1 MGKSEAE
8 EWKHYE
14 GKDYDC
20 KFPGLRKKI
29 GT

>member
-1 MGKSEAE
+1 MGKSEEE

>member
-1 MGKSEAE
+1 MGKQSEEE

-20 KFPGLRKKI
+20 KFPGLKKI